1 MEHMTEMSRMM
12 FNRVKDPMS
21 ISEAVQLLEEGA
33 KFRSFR
39 DKLDAF
45 AYGRDLRKTLTNGLC
60 ENHPE
65 AKFDAVDK
73 KFRNWLNGRTQSV
86 SKADAFELAFVLSLS
101 LEDAD
106 RFISMVT
113 EEGIHYRDI
122 QELVFAYA
130 LSKGMSFSEAKSLYE
145 RMPKE
150 TGSEN
155 GNTDIA
161 TSLIKG
167 DVLSI
172 ADENELIAYVDK
184 TLPMLGKFHNTAY
197 HLFMEYIGMLED
209 AGITDGLDDE
219 KAMSVRDV
227 LDSYLYRKSVPAG
240 AKGKK
245 ENLSE
250 AQKFIKADWPDETTL
265 SRMKSRQTDVT
276 RKVLIL
282 LFLATNGGDA
292 EEDYDFDDDEELTR
306 DEVFADAVARLNL
319 MLSSCG
325 FMKLDPRNRFDWMT
339 MYAMCA
345 EDIFDVDDRFAS
357 FLSELYPDGN

>member
-12 FNRVKDPMS
+12 FIRAKDPMN
-21 ISEAVQLLEEGA
+21 IQDAVSLLEEGA

-45 AYGRDLRKTLTNGLC
+45 SYGRDLRPLLTNGLLA
-60 ENHPE
+60 NHPE

-73 KFRNWLNGRTQSV
+73 KVRNWLNGRTQSV
-86 SKADAFELAFVLSLS
+86 SKQDAFELAFIMKLS

-113 EEGIHYRDI
+113 EEGIHWRDVK
-122 QELVFAYA
+122 ELVFGYA
-130 LSKGMSFSEAKSLYE
+130 LSKGMSFPEAESLYE

-150 TGSEN
+150 TGKESEN
-155 GNTDIA
+155 AGA
-161 TSLIKG
+161 STSLIKD

-172 ADENELIAYVDK
+172 ADESALIAYAEK
-184 TLPMLGKFHNTAY
+184 AINELGKFHNTAY
-197 HLFMEYIGMLED
+197 NLFMEYMEMLEN
-209 AGITDGLDDE
+209 AGIVDGLIEE
-219 KAMSVRDV
+219 KSMSVRDV
-227 LDSYLYRKSVPAG
+227 LDSYLYRQTVPAG

-245 ENLSE
+245 DAMTD
-250 AQKFIKADWPDETTL
+250 AQKFIRADWPDETTL

-292 EEDYDFDDDEELTR
+292 EEDYDFDDDEDLTR
-306 DEVFADAVARLNL
+306 DEIFADAVSRLNL
-319 MLSSCG
+319 MLSSSG
-325 FMKLDPRNRFDWMT
+325 FMKLDPRNRFDWMV
-339 MYAMCA
+339 MYSMCV
-345 EDIFDVDDRFAS
+345 EDIFDVDERFSS
-357 FLSELYPDGN
+357 FLSELYASGN

>member
-12 FNRVKDPMS
+12 LARAKDPMS
-21 ISEAVQLLEEGA
+21 VSEAVGLLEEGA
-33 KFRSFR
+33 KFRSFA
-39 DKLDAF
+39 DKLNAF
-45 AYGRDLRKTLTNGLC
+45 AYGRNIRVLLTEGLM

-73 KFRNWLNGRTQSV
+73 KVRNWLNGRTQSV
-86 SKADAFELAFVLSLS
+86 SKQDAFELAFILSLS

-113 EEGIHYRDI
+113 EEGIHWRDV
-122 QELVFAYA
+122 QELTYGFA
-130 LSKGMSFSEAKSLYE
+130 LSKGMRFSEAQALYE

-150 TGSEN
+150 SNEADYDAST
-155 GNTDIA
+155 A
-161 TSLIKG
+161 LIKN
-167 DVLSI
+167 DILSI
-172 ADENELIAYVDK
+172 SDEKELVSYVGRA
-184 TLPMLGKFHNTAY
+184 LSALGKFHNTAY
-197 HLFMEYIGMLED
+197 ALFMDYMQMLED
-209 AGITDGLDDE
+209 AGIVDGLTGE
-219 KAMSVRDV
+219 KSMSVRDV
-227 LDSYLYRKSVPAG
+227 LDSYLYRKTVPAG

-245 ENLSE
+245 ENLTD

-292 EEDYDFDDDEELTR
+292 EEDYDFDDDEDLTR
-306 DEVFADAVARLNL
+306 DEIFADAVQRLNL
-319 MLSSCG
+319 MLASCG
-325 FMKLDPRNRFDWMT
+325 YMKLDPRNRFDWMV

-345 EDIFDVDDRFAS
+345 EDIFDVDERFSS
-357 FLSELYPDGN
+357 FLSELYAAGN